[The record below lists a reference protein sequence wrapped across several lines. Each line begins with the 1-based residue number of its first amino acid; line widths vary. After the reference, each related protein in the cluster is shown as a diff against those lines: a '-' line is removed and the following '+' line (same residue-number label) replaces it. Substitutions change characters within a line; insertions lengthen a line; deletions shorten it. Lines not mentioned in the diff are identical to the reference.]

1 MLLARLRCL
10 GLLNLCSARSLGR
23 LLHRKPTCPPGSL
36 RVNHAPT
43 LAADLWPDSSHA
55 NPQTLIMSAGHLE
68 GGNNPFALG
77 EYGVDTN
84 LLSPPLSVGRF
95 DTPPFRPA
103 DSDQTSLSMK
113 NRRRRR
119 RSRRHRDG
127 LVRASTGDTQE
138 QPIQAHPTRKRLNST
153 SVPDLRQKSSS
164 QPALSAAGQFL
175 MRQQLQ
181 ALHVARRKD
190 SIARSVETK
199 RRASLPQKPRRWTM
213 PSKAASTRVLSESAM
228 PVISTYLVASQSYQE
243 DTRTASGKPSTS
255 RPSLLS
261 SPQAENNSVSTHVGE
276 TPAMITLRR
285 ASKKGTS
292 SLVRR
297 ASLRPNAITSFPPPK
312 FNRTT
317 STYIC
322 SFFGIN
328 SPQTSSK
335 NGELSQTSVRQS
347 SRSTGPNS
355 IASLRKASVT
365 ADKVQLTANTVATP
379 AVTQVEF
386 HPLFHCRA
394 DQQELLTRSARR
406 CSTTIVSGSSVHEII
421 WDEHVTSSSEDS
433 TCACLS
439 RQTSNSPKK
448 SGSRDYGRRQSVLVE
463 KLEAQ
468 LRDNGQRRA
477 SLESQSSSSSRRSTG
492 SDNLGK
498 ATLRKLTGWYLGSL
512 IQANDLQEHR
522 PSIAPRPELSRD
534 MSTTADGLFASFQ
547 EEGPSATTEHVG
559 FFPPLEG
566 SAGNSQRSSVS
577 REQSPHPEAR
587 KISVEE
593 PSSML
598 KFDTPVFSE
607 RVSKGKGRARN
618 SSDQFSDPRGPG
630 LYRPGATIG
639 NGIGH
644 SSHMRRRSSEA
655 YKPSFST
662 GSLRV
667 SRQRSYEHLEHDEF
681 TPLLANRDISGEI
694 AAPSLFVDGQHASGE
709 RAGDTKRE
717 RKMSVQ
723 DFVHKIEGMSR
734 GQWQR
739 SVAQELEDPGKVG
752 LVRRDSPW
760 AVRRRASK
768 GAADA
773 STNKGKGKVLS
784 EVGEDGG
791 SASCS
796 GSWLGSM
803 RMMSG
808 EGSEVFV

>member
-1 MLLARLRCL
+1 MRA
-10 GLLNLCSARSLGR
+10 GL
-23 LLHRKPTCPPGSL
+23 
-36 RVNHAPT
+36 
-43 LAADLWPDSSHA
+43 
-55 NPQTLIMSAGHLE
+55 LE
-68 GGNNPFALG
+68 GGSNRFALP
-77 EYGVDTN
+77 ENGVDTN
-84 LLSPPLSVGRF
+84 LLSPPLSVGHL

-127 LVRASTGDTQE
+127 LDRASTGDTEE
-138 QPIQAHPTRKRLNST
+138 QPIQAHRTRKRLNST

-213 PSKAASTRVLSESAM
+213 PSKAASTRVLSESPA
-228 PVISTYLVASQSYQE
+228 PVISTYLVASQSYRE
-243 DTRTASGKPSTS
+243 NARTASGKPSTS
-255 RPSLLS
+255 HPSLRS
-261 SPQAENNSVSTHVGE
+261 SPQAENNSVSTNVGE

-285 ASKKGTS
+285 ASKKRTS
-292 SLVRR
+292 SLGRR

-328 SPQTSSK
+328 SPPTSSK
-335 NGELSQTSVRQS
+335 NGEPSQTSVRQS
-347 SRSTGPNS
+347 SRSTGPNP

-365 ADKVQLTANTVATP
+365 ADKVQLIANTVATP

-386 HPLFHCRA
+386 LPLFHCRA

-468 LRDNGQRRA
+468 LRDNGLRRA
-477 SLESQSSSSSRRSTG
+477 SLGSQSSSSSRRSTE
-492 SDNLGK
+492 SDHLGK

-512 IQANDLQEHR
+512 TQANDLQEHR
-522 PSIAPRPELSRD
+522 PSITPMPDLSHD
-534 MSTTADGLFASFQ
+534 MSTTADGLFETLQ
-547 EEGPSATTEHVG
+547 EEGLSATTEHVG
-559 FFPPLEG
+559 FFPPLAG
-566 SAGNSQRSSVS
+566 SAGNGQRSSIS
-577 REQSPHPEAR
+577 REQSPHPEAS
-587 KISVEE
+587 KILVEE
-593 PSSML
+593 PSSMI

-607 RVSKGKGRARN
+607 RVSKEKGRARN
-618 SSDQFSDPRGPG
+618 SSNQFSEPRGPS
-630 LYRPGATIG
+630 LYSRPGTAI
-639 NGIGH
+639 GIGMGQ

-667 SRQRSYEHLEHDEF
+667 SRQRSFEHIDTDEV
-681 TPLLANRDISGEI
+681 TSLLANRDCSSGM
-694 AAPSLFVDGQHASGE
+694 AAPSLFVDGQNASGQ
-709 RAGDTKRE
+709 RAGDTTRE

-723 DFVHKIEGMSR
+723 DFVEKIEGMSR
-734 GQWQR
+734 GQLQR
-739 SVAQELEDPGKVG
+739 SAAQELEDPGKVG

-760 AVRRRASK
+760 AVRRRVSK

-773 STNKGKGKVLS
+773 SMNKGKGKVVS

-791 SASCS
+791 SASGS

>member
-1 MLLARLRCL
+1 MMRA
-10 GLLNLCSARSLGR
+10 GL
-23 LLHRKPTCPPGSL
+23 
-36 RVNHAPT
+36 
-43 LAADLWPDSSHA
+43 
-55 NPQTLIMSAGHLE
+55 LE
-68 GGNNPFALG
+68 GGSNRFALP
-77 EYGVDTN
+77 ESGVDTN
-84 LLSPPLSVGRF
+84 LLSPPPSVCRL
-95 DTPPFRPA
+95 DIRPFRPA

-119 RSRRHRDG
+119 RSRRDRDG
-127 LVRASTGDTQE
+127 LDRASTGDTEE
-138 QPIQAHPTRKRLNST
+138 QPIQAHPTRKRLTSI
-153 SVPDLRQKSSS
+153 SVPDLRQKSTS

-199 RRASLPQKPRRWTM
+199 RRASLPQQPRRWTM
-213 PSKAASTRVLSESAM
+213 PSKAASTRVLSESPAR
-228 PVISTYLVASQSYQE
+228 VISTYLVASQSYQV
-243 DTRTASGKPSTS
+243 DARTASGKPSTS
-255 RPSLLS
+255 HPSLLS
-261 SPQAENNSVSTHVGE
+261 SPQAENNSVSTNAGE

-292 SLVRR
+292 SLGRR

-317 STYIC
+317 STYIS

-335 NGELSQTSVRQS
+335 NGEPSQTSVRQS
-347 SRSTGPNS
+347 SWGTSPNS
-355 IASLRKASVT
+355 VAPLRKASVT

-386 HPLFHCRA
+386 LPVFHCGA
-394 DQQELLTRSARR
+394 DQQELLTHSARR

-433 TCACLS
+433 TCACPS

-477 SLESQSSSSSRRSTG
+477 SLESQGSSSSRRSTE
-492 SDNLGK
+492 SDPLGK

-512 IQANDLQEHR
+512 TQVNDLQEHR
-522 PSIAPRPELSRD
+522 PSVAPRPVLSHD
-534 MSTTADGLFASFQ
+534 MSTTADGLFETLQ
-547 EEGPSATTEHVG
+547 EEGLSATTEHVG
-559 FFPPLEG
+559 FFPPL
-566 SAGNSQRSSVS
+566 AGYARDSQRSSVS
-577 REQSPHPEAR
+577 REQFPHPEAR
-587 KISVEE
+587 KILVEE
-593 PSSML
+593 PSSMI

-607 RVSKGKGRARN
+607 CVSKEKGRARI
-618 SSDQFSDPRGPG
+618 SSNQFSEPRRPS
-630 LYRPGATIG
+630 LYRPGTAT
-639 NGIGH
+639 GIGIGQ
-644 SSHMRRRSSEA
+644 SSHMRRRSTEA
-655 YKPSFST
+655 YKPSFRT

-667 SRQRSYEHLEHDEF
+667 SRQRSSEHIEHDEV
-681 TPLLANRDISGEI
+681 TPLLANKDCCSGM
-694 AAPSLFVDGQHASGE
+694 AAPSLFVDGQNASGQ
-709 RAGDTKRE
+709 RAGDTTRE

-723 DFVHKIEGMSR
+723 DFVDKIEGMSR
-734 GQWQR
+734 GQLQR

-760 AVRRRASK
+760 AVSRRVSK

-773 STNKGKGKVLS
+773 SMNKGKGKVLS

-791 SASCS
+791 SASGS